1 MPGGGTAD
9 GGQRRAEIQRM
20 AGRDTADGGQRF
32 SGWPVK
38 RGMSRE
44 GGNRMGEVSGKRGEI
59 TVFLSMILLCM
70 AALICVMLEAA
81 RTAGARC
88 YLQTAANS
96 SMDSLFSEYHR
107 QLWQDYHLL
116 GMEYRTQEDLKERYL
131 GFLGSYLETEN
142 WYPMTAAKVT
152 VETLQS
158 LADGGGV
165 WLEEEILK
173 YMNYGIWDNL
183 DIAPKDGEQL
193 WADFKEAKAIK
204 ELSSSFGAESREAW
218 KLEQALDKI
227 YECLKQQREYYNRAA
242 SALDSESSNRFFQE
256 SAALREE
263 AEKIPKLV
271 KGYEKQAEKLK
282 VSLSKMEEELSEKEP
297 DLTDE
302 RRQAMEQGLKPYQ
315 SYIEEEGARRLEIL
329 ALVPE
334 SEENLAVVEEVK
346 SQVRD
351 IEEYRSSLS
360 EEDEDHSAIM
370 WSDAL
375 SHWNQIGISGLVQ
388 TGKKDEEKKG
398 WLENIAGMVELNL
411 LELMLPP
418 DRTVSNVL
426 LDLTDAPSAEREL
439 TGETD
444 GMNLVKRVLANE
456 YCGMHFS
463 NFRMEEKSGDEV
475 CKQQYELEYLLLG
488 GETDREN
495 LAAAV
500 KQLLMVREGMNLIH
514 ILSDSEKQGEARALA
529 MVITGALGLAPLVE
543 IMTYFIMGIWA
554 LGESIADVRGL
565 LAGEKISIFK
575 TRGEWTLSLEQ
586 LLVMGQ
592 NQGFLQPKGTERGLD
607 YEGYLK
613 LLLLLENSEQ
623 KYYRMMDIIQM
634 NIRQKQ
640 SGFLIRNCGY
650 RVDMKAEVGGKHV
663 FFALPFVESLTES
676 KEHGYE
682 MVVKTQKAY

>member
-1 MPGGGTAD
+1 
-9 GGQRRAEIQRM
+9 
-20 AGRDTADGGQRF
+20 
-32 SGWPVK
+32 
-38 RGMSRE
+38 
-44 GGNRMGEVSGKRGEI
+44 MGEVSGKRGEI

-116 GMEYRTQEDLKERYL
+116 GLEYRTQEDIKERYL
-131 GFLGSYLETEN
+131 EFLGTYLETKN
-142 WYPMTAAKVT
+142 WYPMTAAKVK
-152 VETLQS
+152 VEALQS
-158 LADGGGV
+158 LTDGGGV

-173 YMNYGIWDNL
+173 YMSYGIWDSL
-183 DIAPKDGEQL
+183 DLAPKDGEQL
-193 WADFKEAKAIK
+193 WIDSKEAKAIK

-218 KLEQALDKI
+218 SLEQALDKI
-227 YECLKQQREYYNRAA
+227 YECLKQQREYHNRAA

-263 AEKIPKLV
+263 AKKIPKLV
-271 KGYEKQAEKLK
+271 KSYEKQAEKLK

-334 SEENLAVVEEVK
+334 SQENLAVVEEVK
-346 SQVRD
+346 SQIRD
-351 IEEYRSSLS
+351 IEEYQSSLS
-360 EEDEDHSAIM
+360 EEDEDNSAIM

-375 SHWNQIGISGLVQ
+375 YHWNQIGISGLVQ

-444 GMNLVKRVLANE
+444 GMNLVKRVLTNE

-500 KQLLMVREGMNLIH
+500 KQLLMAREGMNLIH

-565 LAGEKISIFK
+565 LAGEKIPIFK
-575 TRGEWTLSLEQ
+575 TRGDWTLSLEQ
-586 LLVMGQ
+586 LLVMGH
-592 NQGFLQPKGTERGLD
+592 NQGFPQPEGTERGLD

-623 KYYRMMDIIQM
+623 KYYRMMDIMQM
-634 NIRQKQ
+634 SIRQKQ

-650 RVDMKAEVGGKHV
+650 RVDVKAEVGGKHV

-682 MVVKTQKAY
+682 MAVKTQKAY